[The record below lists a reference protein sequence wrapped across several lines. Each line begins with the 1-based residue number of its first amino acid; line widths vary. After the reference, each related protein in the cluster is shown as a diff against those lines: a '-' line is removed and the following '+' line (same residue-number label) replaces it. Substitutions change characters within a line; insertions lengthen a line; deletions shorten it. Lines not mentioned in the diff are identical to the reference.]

1 MLSARGVQ
9 LVFLT
14 MYICAGITKSIHQTY
29 VRTVVSACCKKV
41 LRVETTVKSEVTA
54 EMTRQSF
61 YKQML
66 GEKKK
71 ASLPLVHTQGF
82 SSVSVLLMMQSER

>member
-9 LVFLT
+9 LVFFT

-54 EMTRQSF
+54 EMTQQSF

-66 GEKKK
+66 GKKK
-71 ASLPLVHTQGF
+71 KSFTASRSHSRIQFRLCSPDDA
-82 SSVSVLLMMQSER
+82 E

>member
-66 GEKKK
+66 GKKK
-71 ASLPLVHTQGF
+71 KKLHCLSFTLKDSVPSLF
-82 SSVSVLLMMQSER
+82 S